1 MATNLQYLSALK
13 EEKRREILQLVK
25 YTKILTAESSKI
37 IFLVDLTKKET
48 IYASDN
54 DLFTSLDY
62 NTIEDM
68 FERNDLN
75 NAYKVINRIVHKEPK
90 EKEVAYLSFDI
101 AVKTTK
107 NNIILN
113 VHIVPLKY
121 SQEGNFNIVM
131 CTMSPSSKK
140 HSGNYILSL
149 KGLPHVYKY
158 DFVFNKWLQNTTTK
172 LTPSEK
178 LLIRLFCQGY
188 SVKDIATNTSRS
200 EDTIKESTKKLYRK
214 LDVTNRAEAI
224 VYCLNNNML

>member
-1 MATNLQYLSALK
+1 M
-13 EEKRREILQLVK
+13 
-25 YTKILTAESSKI
+25 
-37 IFLVDLTKKET
+37 
-48 IYASDN
+48 
-54 DLFTSLDY
+54 SLDY

-75 NAYKVINRIVHKEPK
+75 NAYKVISKIVQKKTK

-101 AVKTTK
+101 KVKTNK

-121 SQEGNFNIVM
+121 STNGIIDIVM

-149 KGLPHVYKY
+149 KDLPHVYKY
-158 DFVFNKWLQNTTTK
+158 DFVSNNWLQNTTTK

-178 LLIRLFCQGY
+178 LLIRLFCQGFT
-188 SVKDIATNTSRS
+188 VKDIATNTSRS
-200 EDTIKESTKKLYRK
+200 EDTIKEYTKKLYRK

-224 VYCLNNNML
+224 VYCLNNNLL